1 MAGLF
6 FGNAVVQKPATGQ
19 TKLCESEQGVTM
31 SNVYKILAL
40 SSVCL
45 AVAGCQVN
53 KTQSGKLPKVE
64 MKTSEGQLPAYNIQ
78 GPDVQVGSKTKSF
91 NVPTVHVTTPRERN
105 QANQNSN

>member
-1 MAGLF
+1 
-6 FGNAVVQKPATGQ
+6 
-19 TKLCESEQGVTM
+19 M
-31 SNVYKILAL
+31 SNVNKILAL
-40 SSVCL
+40 GSVCL

-78 GPDVQVGSKTKSF
+78 GPDVQVGSKSHTF

>member
-1 MAGLF
+1 MR
-6 FGNAVVQKPATGQ
+6 
-19 TKLCESEQGVTM
+19 
-31 SNVYKILAL
+31 NVSKALILGAISL
-40 SSVCL
+40 SF
-45 AVAGCQVN
+45 AGCQVN

>member
-1 MAGLF
+1 M
-6 FGNAVVQKPATGQ
+6 
-19 TKLCESEQGVTM
+19 LCESEQGVTM
-31 SNVYKILAL
+31 SNAYKILAFG
-40 SSVCL
+40 SACL
-45 AVAGCQVN
+45 ALAGCQVN

-78 GPDVQVGSKTKSF
+78 GPDVQVGSKTRSF